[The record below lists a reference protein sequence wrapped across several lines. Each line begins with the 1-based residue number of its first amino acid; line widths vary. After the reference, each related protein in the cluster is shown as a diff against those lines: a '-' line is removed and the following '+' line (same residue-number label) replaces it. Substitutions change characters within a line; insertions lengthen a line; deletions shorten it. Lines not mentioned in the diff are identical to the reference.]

1 MGTTAPPHV
10 VRFATFELD
19 LSAGELHKAGARVRL
34 QDQPF
39 RLLAALLER
48 PGELVTREELC
59 GRLWASDTFVDFEN
73 SLNNAVNR
81 VRAALGDAADRPR
94 FVETVGRHGYR
105 FIAPVETV
113 PPSTPITPALP
124 SKSPE
129 TAPTRVRRRTVVASL
144 AFLAALLVAA
154 VAWQGWR
161 SRQPYAGPIRSLAV
175 LPFDNLSS
183 DAEQE
188 YLADGITDALITE
201 LAGIRSLRVISRQSV
216 IRYKDSAKPLPEIA
230 RELGVD
236 GIVEGA
242 VHRSG
247 SRVRVSA
254 QVIHGSRDQ
263 HLWARNFEGGVGE
276 MLALQAEIAR
286 SVADGVRATLTAP
299 EQARFA
305 HAADVDPEAYDL
317 YLRGRYFFNRRWVD
331 DQETV
336 LLKCVSYLQ
345 QAVQKDPRFAL
356 AHATLAFCYVP
367 LGNAGFLPPW
377 EAIPQLDKHARKAL
391 ELDPELAEGHLAR
404 ASSFFLQ
411 LDGAGAEAE
420 YRRAVESN
428 PGDALV
434 RLWYSYFLLTVG
446 RLEESL
452 AQSGQGMRTDPFHPL
467 LFDNHVA
474 ALAELGRGD
483 EALGW
488 ARQMVEI
495 APASRGLG
503 RQYLRLG
510 REQEA
515 LAEFERVG
523 WEEGIA
529 RIRALRGDPSGL
541 RALLGRLDEQAK
553 KRYVSPVEFAVLL
566 TALGEKDA
574 AFARLEEAYRTKA
587 PRVMDLK
594 TSWDFLPLRSDP
606 RWTDLVY
613 RLKLG

>member
-1 MGTTAPPHV
+1 MGTTVPPPV
-10 VRFATFELD
+10 VRFASFELD
-19 LSAGELHKAGARVRL
+19 VCAGELHKAGARVKL
-34 QDQPF
+34 QDKPF

-59 GRLWASDTFVDFEN
+59 GRLWSSDTFVDFDN

-94 FVETVGRHGYR
+94 FVETVGGYGYR

-113 PPSTPITPALP
+113 PPIAPVPTPSAPARPP
-124 SKSPE
+124 SRVAWR
-129 TAPTRVRRRTVVASL
+129 TAVIGL
-144 AFLAALLVAA
+144 ALLAPLLAAAA
-154 VAWQGWR
+154 GWQAWR
-161 SRQPYAGPIRSLAV
+161 SRQPYAGPLRSLAV
-175 LPFDNLSS
+175 LPFDNLSA
-183 DAEQE
+183 DREEE

-216 IRYKDSAKPLPEIA
+216 LRYKDSAKPMPEIA

-242 VHRSG
+242 VLRSG

-254 QVIHGSRDQ
+254 QIIHAPRDQ
-263 HLWARNFEGGVGE
+263 HLWARNFEGEAGD
-276 MLALQAEIAR
+276 MLVLQTEIAR
-286 SVADGVRATLTAP
+286 SVASGVRAALTAP
-299 EQARFA
+299 EQARLA

-331 DQETV
+331 DEETV

-356 AHATLAFCYVP
+356 AHATLAICYVP

-377 EAIPQLDKHARKAL
+377 EAIPRLDEHARKAL

-404 ASSFFLQ
+404 ASSYFLQ
-411 LDGAGAEAE
+411 FNWDQAEGE
-420 YRRAVESN
+420 YRKAIESN

-452 AQSGQGMRTDPFHPL
+452 AQSAQGMRNDPFHPL
-467 LFDNHVA
+467 LFGNHVS
-474 ALAELGRGD
+474 ALAELGRDD
-483 EALGW
+483 EALAW

-495 APASRGLG
+495 EPAARALG

-515 LAEFERVG
+515 LAEFERAG
-523 WEEGIA
+523 WKEGIA
-529 RIRALRGDPSGL
+529 RIRALRGDPSDL
-541 RALLGRLDEQAK
+541 RAMLGRLDERAK

-574 AFARLEEAYRTKA
+574 AFARLEEAYRTSA
-587 PRVMDLK
+587 PRLKDLK
-594 TSWDFLPLRSDP
+594 TSWEFAPLRSDP
-606 RWTDLVY
+606 RWADLVD

>member
-1 MGTTAPPHV
+1 MGTTVPLPV

-19 LSAGELHKAGARVRL
+19 VRAGELHKAGARVKL
-34 QDQPF
+34 QDKPF

-59 GRLWASDTFVDFEN
+59 GRLWPSDTFVDFDN

-94 FVETVGRHGYR
+94 FVETVGGYGYR

-113 PPSTPITPALP
+113 PKVAPAPIPSAPARRTP
-124 SKSPE
+124 
-129 TAPTRVRRRTVVASL
+129 RVSRRTVIVGL
-144 AFLAALLVAA
+144 ALLAPLLAAAA
-154 VAWQGWR
+154 GWQAWR

-175 LPFDNLSS
+175 LPFDNLSA
-183 DAEQE
+183 DRDDE
-188 YLADGITDALITE
+188 YLADGITDVLITE

-216 IRYKDSAKPLPEIA
+216 LRYKDSPKPMPEIA

-242 VHRSG
+242 VLRSG

-254 QVIHGSRDQ
+254 QIIHAPRDQ
-263 HLWARNFEGGVGE
+263 HLWARNFEGVAGD

-286 SVADGVRATLTAP
+286 SVANGARATLTAP

-317 YLRGRYFFNRRWVD
+317 YLRGRYYFNRRWAGD
-331 DQETV
+331 MGTA
-336 LLKCVSYLQ
+336 LLKGVSHLER
-345 QAVQKDPRFAL
+345 AVQKDPRFAL

-367 LGNAGFLPPW
+367 LANFGVLPPS
-377 EAIPQLDKHARKAL
+377 EALPRLELHARKAL
-391 ELDPELAEGHLAR
+391 ELDPELPEGHLAL

-411 LDGAGAEAE
+411 FDWERAEVE
-420 YRRAVESN
+420 YRKAIESN
-428 PGDALV
+428 PGDAHV

-452 AQSGQGMRTDPFHPL
+452 AQSAQGMRTDPFHPL
-467 LFDNHVA
+467 LFENHVE

-483 EALGW
+483 EALAW
-488 ARQMVEI
+488 ARQEVEI
-495 APASRGLG
+495 EPRTRELG

-510 REQEA
+510 REEEA
-515 LAEFERVG
+515 LAEFERAG

-541 RALLGRLDEQAK
+541 RALLVRLDERAK
-553 KRYVSPVEFAVLL
+553 KGYVSPVEFAVLL

-574 AFARLEEAYRTKA
+574 AFARLEEAYRTKT
-587 PRVMDLK
+587 PRLKDLK
-594 TSWDFLPLRSDP
+594 TSWEFAPLRSDP
-606 RWTDLVY
+606 RWVDLVD